1 LHRHSRRSKW
11 LLRRAASLGSSS
23 SVFRVS
29 ASRAAHSQDK
39 GPLSA
44 VGPARAGRPAALGRP
59 GQARSPPGTR
69 PVMMGDVANYS
80 NFCFPHLLESG
91 RTYYAC
97 GSEGDRSVIALRL
110 KVDPAEATHDHT
122 RQLLE
127 PLPGRPAVVTTR
139 LLRAPPHTDSALG
152 RIGGGQLPMP
162 KEVSLAHHGILCL
175 DELPECTRHVLD
187 VLRQPLEEGVVT
199 ITRAS
204 MLASGLIRR
213 PHQYTSEC

>member
-1 LHRHSRRSKW
+1 VGGALDGPLSCLPQETTGLHRHSRRSKW

-97 GSEGDRSVIALRL
+97 GSDGDRSVIALRL
-110 KVDPAEATHDHT
+110 KVDPAAATHDHT
-122 RQLLE
+122 RQPLE
-127 PLPGRPAVVTTR
+127 PLPGRPTGDVRV
-139 LLRAPPHTDSALG
+139 RAAIPFEVPSNRFSPESSRSARVSRSSLTD
-152 RIGGGQLPMP
+152 GGTSHRMP
-162 KEVSLAHHGILCL
+162 
-175 DELPECTRHVLD
+175 
-187 VLRQPLEEGVVT
+187 
-199 ITRAS
+199 
-204 MLASGLIRR
+204 
-213 PHQYTSEC
+213 